1 MDKAYL
7 MKILSNSF
15 KKGFQIEEKKENL
28 FQLFAPLYHPDG
40 DMMDIFI
47 KVNPSNPKYLTV
59 CDCGL
64 TLMRLSYD
72 FDIDTPNKQ
81 NILNNIISE
90 NGAVFDNG
98 DISITSKSEFLFM
111 NILQMTQISAKIM
124 NMRTLQRDIVTSLF
138 FEQLNDHIHTKLKD
152 FHPETGF
159 APLQGREDLTV
170 DYLFKTNK
178 GKPVYLFAVNNNDKA
193 KTATI
198 SMLFFQR
205 ENLHFT
211 GAVVHENYDA
221 LSANVRKSIMSASD
235 KQFYDLSD
243 FEKNSSEF
251 LNRAF
256 YN

>member
-1 MDKAYL
+1 
-7 MKILSNSF
+7 MKLLSDSF
-15 KKGFQIEEKKENL
+15 KTEFQIEEKKENL

-47 KVNPSNPKYLTV
+47 KVNPSNPNYLTV

-81 NILNNIISE
+81 NILNTIIAE
-90 NGAVFDNG
+90 NGAKFDNG
-98 DISITSKSEFLFM
+98 DISITAKSEFLFM

-138 FEQLNDHIHTKLKD
+138 FEQLSDHVYTKLQD
-152 FHPETGF
+152 FHPKTGF
-159 APLQGREDLTV
+159 APLQGRDDLTV
-170 DYLFKTNK
+170 DYLFSTKNR
-178 GKPVYLFAVNNNDKA
+178 KPVYLFAVNNNDKA
-193 KTATI
+193 QAATI
-198 SMLFFQR
+198 SMLFFQK

-221 LSANVRKSIMSASD
+221 LSTRVRKSIMSASD

-243 FEKNSSEF
+243 FEKNSSDF
-251 LNRAF
+251 LSRAF

>member
-1 MDKAYL
+1 MDKSHL
-7 MKILSNSF
+7 MKILHNSF
-15 KKGFQIEEKKENL
+15 KTEFQIEEKKENL

-40 DMMDIFI
+40 DMIDIFI
-47 KVNPSNPKYLTV
+47 KVNPSNPDYLTV

-81 NILNNIISE
+81 NILNNILSD
-90 NGAVFDNG
+90 NGARFDNG
-98 DISITSKSEFLFM
+98 DISITAKTEFLFM
-111 NILQMTQISAKIM
+111 NILQMTQIAAKIM

-138 FEQLNDHIHTKLKD
+138 FEQLSDYVDTKLKG

-159 APLQGREDLTV
+159 APLQGRDDLIV
-170 DYLFKTNK
+170 DYSFKTDR

-193 KTATI
+193 QAATI
-198 SMLFFQR
+198 SMLFFQKEKLR
-205 ENLHFT
+205 FT

-221 LSANVRKSIMSASD
+221 LSMRVRKNIMSASD

-243 FEKNSSEF
+243 FENNSFDF
-251 LNRAF
+251 LNRAL
-256 YN
+256 YT